1 MTDAYPTEITRRQ
14 KSKTSPKSTKVARTL
29 SRIASGARS
38 LETHGEAPVGRCR
51 FAPALTNRRAT
62 EEVPPQISVC
72 TAIWQPVAVHAQL
85 FGAVSIPEM
94 TCRSGKMTLR
104 LLEWV
109 WMDGERRLM
118 FGTNATLWCWTL
130 APEIWAAACCAHL
143 AKVGKCLDDCHRQ
156 RGHFPSTIMKRSCG
170 TVVHFVSLLPS
181 TEVLKKCRP
190 WSLHRA

>member
-51 FAPALTNRRAT
+51 LLQSRNPNPLTNRRAT

-72 TAIWQPVAVHAQL
+72 TAIWQAVAVPAQL

-94 TCRSGKMTLR
+94 TCRLGQMTIR

-109 WMDGERRLM
+109 WMDGERRLT
-118 FGTNATLWCWTL
+118 FGTNATLWYWTL
-130 APEIWAAACCAHL
+130 VPEIWAAACCVHL
-143 AKVGKCLDDCHRQ
+143 AKVGQ
-156 RGHFPSTIMKRSCG
+156 R
-170 TVVHFVSLLPS
+170 L
-181 TEVLKKCRP
+181 
-190 WSLHRA
+190 